1 MKLRPGAAAER
12 WGVEQSAERYS
23 PVMRGLIFFVGFA
36 LFVIG
41 AVSNF
46 KSIPLPFDCKS
57 ITCSISTTAF
67 TLDVVLMTVGVF
79 LILIAW
85 LIKRL
90 GQ

>member
-1 MKLRPGAAAER
+1 MHR
-12 WGVEQSAERYS
+12 
-23 PVMRGLIFFVGFA
+23 LIFFVGFA
-36 LFVIG
+36 MFLVG
-41 AVSNF
+41 AASNF

-57 ITCSISTTAF
+57 IACTISTT
-67 TLDVVLMTVGVF
+67 TLSLDVVLITVGVF